1 MNTNQKK
8 YNMKHLKDSI
18 ILNILQTLKQTLKKF
33 VKLGRKSKNYQVEI
47 SKDS

>member
-18 ILNILQTLKQTLKKF
+18 ILNILQTLKQTLKKL
-33 VKLGRKSKNYQVEI
+33 VKPGQKSKNYQVEI